1 MSSSLFSKID
11 RKLCLDFENYVFDLL
26 KKQYANCGVIV
37 QLRLDSGL
45 RPDFIMECENKLVI
59 VDAKAKE
66 LLTKGDINQVAGYI
80 KELDADYGIIF
91 VTDYTEVSE
100 SVEDF
105 ATVNA
110 IDIEYTDWS
119 R

>member
-1 MSSSLFSKID
+1 MLSQA
-11 RKLCLDFENYVFDLL
+11 FESYVFQLL
-26 KKQYANCGVIV
+26 QKQYSDCGVIV
-37 QLRLDSGL
+37 QLSLDSGL

-66 LLTKGDINQVAGYI
+66 RLTKGDIDQVSGYI
-80 KELDADYGIIF
+80 NELDADYGIIF
-91 VTDYTEVSE
+91 VTDYTEVPE

>member
-1 MSSSLFSKID
+1 MLSQA
-11 RKLCLDFENYVFDLL
+11 FESYVFQLL
-26 KKQYANCGVIV
+26 QKQYSDCGVIV
-37 QLRLDSGL
+37 QLSLDSGL

-66 LLTKGDINQVAGYI
+66 RLTKGDIDQVSGYI
-80 KELDADYGIIF
+80 NELDADYGIIF
-91 VTDYTEVSE
+91 VTDYTEVPK

>member
-1 MSSSLFSKID
+1 MLSQA
-11 RKLCLDFENYVFDLL
+11 FESYVFQLL
-26 KKQYANCGVIV
+26 QKQYSDCGVIV
-37 QLRLDSGL
+37 QLSLDSGL
-45 RPDFIMECENKLVI
+45 RPDFIMECKNKLVI

-66 LLTKGDINQVAGYI
+66 HLTKGDVNQVAGYI
-80 KELDADYGIIF
+80 NELDADYGIIF
-91 VTDYTEVSE
+91 VTDYTEVPE

>member
-66 LLTKGDINQVAGYI
+66 LLTKGDINPVAGYI

>member
-1 MSSSLFSKID
+1 MLSQA
-11 RKLCLDFENYVFDLL
+11 FESYVFQLL
-26 KKQYANCGVIV
+26 QKQYSDCGVIV
-37 QLRLDSGL
+37 QLSLDSGL
-45 RPDFIMECENKLVI
+45 RPDFIMECKNKLVI

-66 LLTKGDINQVAGYI
+66 RLTKGDIDQVAGYI
-80 KELDADYGIIF
+80 NELDADYGIIF
-91 VTDYTEVSE
+91 VTDYTEVPE

>member
-1 MSSSLFSKID
+1 MLSQA
-11 RKLCLDFENYVFDLL
+11 FESYVFQLL
-26 KKQYANCGVIV
+26 QKQYSDCGVIV
-37 QLRLDSGL
+37 QLSLDSGL

-66 LLTKGDINQVAGYI
+66 RLTKGDIDQVAGYI
-80 KELDADYGIIF
+80 NELDADYGIIF
-91 VTDYTEVSE
+91 VTDYTEVPE

-110 IDIEYTDWS
+110 IDIEYTNWS

>member
-1 MSSSLFSKID
+1 MLSQA
-11 RKLCLDFENYVFDLL
+11 FESYVFQLL
-26 KKQYANCGVIV
+26 QKQYSDCGVVV
-37 QLRLDSGL
+37 QLSLDSGL
-45 RPDFIMECENKLVI
+45 RPDFIMECKNKLVI

-66 LLTKGDINQVAGYI
+66 RLTKGDIDQVAGYI
-80 KELDADYGIIF
+80 NELDADYGIIF
-91 VTDYTEVSE
+91 VTDYTEVPE

-110 IDIEYTDWS
+110 IDIEYTNWS

>member
-1 MSSSLFSKID
+1 MLSQA
-11 RKLCLDFENYVFDLL
+11 FESYVFQLL
-26 KKQYANCGVIV
+26 QKQYSDCGVIV
-37 QLRLDSGL
+37 QLSLDSGL

-66 LLTKGDINQVAGYI
+66 RLTKGDIGQVAGYI
-80 KELDADYGIIF
+80 NELDADYGIIF
-91 VTDYTEVSE
+91 VTDYTEVPE
-100 SVEDF
+100 SVEYF

>member
-1 MSSSLFSKID
+1 MLSQA
-11 RKLCLDFENYVFDLL
+11 FESYVFQLL
-26 KKQYANCGVIV
+26 QKQYSDCGVIV
-37 QLRLDSGL
+37 QLSLDSGL
-45 RPDFIMECENKLVI
+45 RPDFIMECKNKLVI

-66 LLTKGDINQVAGYI
+66 RLTKGDIDQVAGYI
-80 KELDADYGIIF
+80 NELDADYGIIF
-91 VTDYTEVSE
+91 VTDYTEVPE

-110 IDIEYTDWS
+110 IDIEYTNWN

>member
-1 MSSSLFSKID
+1 MLSQA
-11 RKLCLDFENYVFDLL
+11 FESYVFQLL
-26 KKQYANCGVIV
+26 QKQYSDCGVIV
-37 QLRLDSGL
+37 QLSLDSGL

-66 LLTKGDINQVAGYI
+66 RLTKGDIVQVVGYI
-80 KELDADYGIIF
+80 NELDADYGIIF
-91 VTDYTEVSE
+91 VTGYTEVPE